1 VRRYR
6 GRIVAGSAVFA
17 TAVVGAVVAL
27 QFALREREKV
37 RQFDL
42 LSGVVLY
49 DRAIEAEKELYPPW
63 PHKIAAME
71 KWLREDCGQLLA
83 MRPEIERRVVG
94 LRAVALPATPAEIDQ
109 DRRLHPRFGEWA
121 LLQKRVSAL
130 NRAQAVREGRQEL
143 EVPALP
149 FDMRERAASDLNDL
163 AWDRVAPKPDER
175 KTYGD
180 EALGLALAKAALAR
194 VEAGDNS
201 VEPCAV
207 LDTLA
212 WALFQNG
219 RDDEARQRSAA
230 ALALAPVDER
240 DGTRGNDNDLAQ
252 SIAEA
257 RGTLMAAEKRL
268 RTLTEETS
276 ERRTFTFA
284 DDARRFLHDA
294 VTDLR
299 ARLDGLAAKEKPAVE
314 QQLAWARRIDEL
326 TRHHPNARVTW
337 EAAAEAIAKADQVA
351 ASELYRA
358 HPIEHL
364 PPQMGLVPIG
374 RNPRTKLWEF
384 YELRSAWDG
393 KSDPATIAIPEHRE
407 DGSIEVAAE
416 TGIVFVL
423 LPGGVFTMGA
433 QSQDEDKAN
442 FDARA
447 KNDETPQRITL
458 APFLMARHEL
468 TRAQWQRLTGTS
480 PFWFKENTTV
490 GYEGD
495 PIPIGPSHPA
505 ESMSANEASLW
516 MERHGLVLPTEA
528 QWEYACRAVTT
539 TPWWP
544 GREEADL
551 EGAANVHDRTS
562 FSRQPQWG
570 TSTPIE
576 DGFTAIAPVGSFR
589 ANAFGLFDTHGN
601 LFEMCRDWYSIHGIA
616 WQPVD
621 GLRLGGESSGFRVCR
636 GGSYA
641 DHSVGAR
648 CAFRQPLSPSMATQQ
663 TGIRVARTLEL
674 EP

>member
-1 VRRYR
+1 
-6 GRIVAGSAVFA
+6 
-17 TAVVGAVVAL
+17 
-27 QFALREREKV
+27 
-37 RQFDL
+37 
-42 LSGVVLY
+42 
-49 DRAIEAEKELYPPW
+49 
-63 PHKIAAME
+63 
-71 KWLREDCGQLLA
+71 
-83 MRPEIERRVVG
+83 
-94 LRAVALPATPAEIDQ
+94 
-109 DRRLHPRFGEWA
+109 
-121 LLQKRVSAL
+121 
-130 NRAQAVREGRQEL
+130 
-143 EVPALP
+143 
-149 FDMRERAASDLNDL
+149 
-163 AWDRVAPKPDER
+163 
-175 KTYGD
+175 
-180 EALGLALAKAALAR
+180 
-194 VEAGDNS
+194 
-201 VEPCAV
+201 
-207 LDTLA
+207 
-212 WALFQNG
+212 
-219 RDDEARQRSAA
+219 
-230 ALALAPVDER
+230 
-240 DGTRGNDNDLAQ
+240 
-252 SIAEA
+252 
-257 RGTLMAAEKRL
+257 
-268 RTLTEETS
+268 
-276 ERRTFTFA
+276 
-284 DDARRFLHDA
+284 
-294 VTDLR
+294 
-299 ARLDGLAAKEKPAVE
+299 
-314 QQLAWARRIDEL
+314 
-326 TRHHPNARVTW
+326 
-337 EAAAEAIAKADQVA
+337 
-351 ASELYRA
+351 
-358 HPIEHL
+358 
-364 PPQMGLVPIG
+364 
-374 RNPRTKLWEF
+374 
-384 YELRSAWDG
+384 
-393 KSDPATIAIPEHRE
+393 
-407 DGSIEVAAE
+407 
-416 TGIVFVL
+416 
-423 LPGGVFTMGA
+423 
-433 QSQDEDKAN
+433 
-442 FDARA
+442 
-447 KNDETPQRITL
+447 
-458 APFLMARHEL
+458 MARHEL